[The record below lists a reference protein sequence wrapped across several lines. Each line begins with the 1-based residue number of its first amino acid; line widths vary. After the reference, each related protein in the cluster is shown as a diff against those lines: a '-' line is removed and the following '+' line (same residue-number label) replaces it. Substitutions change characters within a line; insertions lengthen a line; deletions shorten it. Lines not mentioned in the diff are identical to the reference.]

1 MGRWVE
7 KVLVRILGGVGRW
20 ERNEDSGRVVQ

>member
-7 KVLVRILGGVGRW
+7 KVVVRILGGVGMW